1 VTDERRKGRAPDEAP
16 AVAEAGAP
24 YFPGAPSDLVAA
36 SPILDAD
43 PATATTDTAT
53 TDDAATFTATP
64 APPAVPPHVAS
75 PVPAGPPIPLA
86 TTRGLLPAA
95 FDLVIRSN
103 EDMRQASFYIGAV
116 LLATAGPL
124 VLALWAVVVAD
135 LPFID
140 PTTLD
145 GTESQIGGLVG
156 MLAIIAL
163 IGSLVAAVESRTL
176 ATAVLGARMAGRPIT
191 RRHAVARARA
201 RFWQA
206 VGASL
211 VVGIVLTVAQ
221 GVVSSLVAPVMGQNS
236 QASVITSTVVT
247 ATIGA
252 PFAYVL
258 CGIVLGDVGPLES
271 IRRSFMVARAR
282 WGAAAIIVTFET
294 VALLLI
300 AFGLSAGTDLILR
313 AFTFVGIGPDSGV
326 AGLTMATVAI
336 VAIVFAL
343 GTLLYTVTA
352 LTVAPQVVMF
362 VGLTHATVGL
372 DRVDDARTARLF
384 TRPMLIGAFVAFLLL
399 AGLVLTLV

>member
-1 VTDERRKGRAPDEAP
+1 VTDDREEGPAPDEAP
-16 AVAEAGAP
+16 TAVEAGAP

-36 SPILDAD
+36 APILSAD
-43 PATATTDTAT
+43 PADATTDR
-53 TDDAATFTATP
+53 AAP
-64 APPAVPPHVAS
+64 APPVVPPHVAS
-75 PVPAGPPIPLA
+75 PVPAGPVIPLV

-95 FDLVIRSN
+95 FDLIIRSN

-124 VLALWAVVVAD
+124 ILALWAVVVAD

-140 PTTLD
+140 PTTFD
-145 GTESQIGGLVG
+145 GTEGQVGGLVG
-156 MLAIIAL
+156 MLGIIAL

-211 VVGIVLTVAQ
+211 IVGIVLTVAQ
-221 GVVSSLVAPVMGQNS
+221 GIVSNLVTPIMGQNS

-247 ATIGA
+247 ATVGA

-258 CGIVLGDVGPLES
+258 CGIVLGDVGPLEA

-313 AFTFVGIGPDSGV
+313 AFTFLGIGPDSGT
-326 AGLTMATVAI
+326 AGLAIATVAI

-372 DRVDDARTARLF
+372 DRVEDARTARLF
-384 TRPMLIGAFVAFLLL
+384 TRPMLVGAFVAVLLL
-399 AGLVLTLV
+399 AGLVLTVV